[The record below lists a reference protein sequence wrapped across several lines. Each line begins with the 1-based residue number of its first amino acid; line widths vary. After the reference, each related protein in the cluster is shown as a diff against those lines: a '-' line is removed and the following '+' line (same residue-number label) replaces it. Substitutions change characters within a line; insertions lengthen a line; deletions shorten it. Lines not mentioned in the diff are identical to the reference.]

1 MELNFEG
8 LEMQKRNVP
17 TNKIPV
23 VDKKNVVN
31 CLVTMFTQNMNYS
44 KDLSVVLKRFAQAVT
59 NCLLSSAERTKR
71 AMFYI
76 LITIILE
83 VNLIFTIFL
92 NILTSFFF
100 IYSLSSI
107 C

>member
-31 CLVTMFTQNMNYS
+31 CLVTIFTQNINYS
-44 KDLSVVLKRFAQAVT
+44 KDLSVVL
-59 NCLLSSAERTKR
+59 
-71 AMFYI
+71 
-76 LITIILE
+76 
-83 VNLIFTIFL
+83 
-92 NILTSFFF
+92 
-100 IYSLSSI
+100 
-107 C
+107 